1 MTKRVPSPGLAAGF
15 TLVEMLV
22 ALFVFSLIA
31 VASAALLRSSTD
43 SEEASREALEEVS
56 ALRRMNIILERD
68 AGQATDRIHRDRT
81 GLRHNAF
88 AGGSR
93 DTLFSLVRRG
103 WTNYDDARRS
113 SLQKVEYRWDGDRLE
128 RIAYPFVDGAA
139 PAGPTLV
146 MEGVEAVS
154 VRYLH
159 EGEWRDRWDPSLPT
173 LMPAAIEITLAQ
185 ARLGT
190 IRQVFLVGSGA

>member
-1 MTKRVPSPGLAAGF
+1 MRPRASSPGF

-43 SEEASREALEEVS
+43 AEEASREALEEVS

-68 AGQATDRIHRDRT
+68 LGQAVDRIHRDRT
-81 GLRHNAF
+81 GVEQNAF
-88 AGGSR
+88 AGGDGSGVA
-93 DTLFSLVRRG
+93 LFSLVRRG
-103 WTNYDDARRS
+103 WSNYDDAPRS
-113 SLQKVEYRWDGDRLE
+113 SLQKVEYRLAGDRLE
-128 RIAYPFVDGAA
+128 RIAYPYVDGAEPAA
-139 PAGPTLV
+139 PSLV
-146 MEGVEAVS
+146 MDNIREAR

-173 LMPAAIEITLAQ
+173 LMPTAIEITIDPGD
-185 ARLGT
+185 LGT
-190 IRQVFLVGSGA
+190 VRQLFLVGGSA